1 MSELALGILSVVLL
15 SLAYAGGRLHQW
27 ILQVEEE
34 RRARRMPNWLV
45 AGIEDAQAVNI
56 DTLLRVREVLMVL
69 ESRLATANRILG
81 ETRSGA
87 YDPEQPARREDGGKR
102 G

>member
-1 MSELALGILSVVLL
+1 MSELALGILSAVLL
-15 SLAYAGGRLHQW
+15 GLAYAGGRLHQW

-34 RRARRMPNWLV
+34 RHARRMPNWLV

-87 YDPEQPARREDGGKR
+87 YDPEQPAHREDGGKR